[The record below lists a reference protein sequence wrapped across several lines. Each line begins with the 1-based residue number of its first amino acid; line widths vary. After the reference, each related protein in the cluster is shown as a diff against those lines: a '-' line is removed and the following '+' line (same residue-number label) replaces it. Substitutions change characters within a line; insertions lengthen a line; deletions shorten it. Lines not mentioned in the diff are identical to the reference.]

1 MARLL
6 ESQTQAWPAVVG
18 LAPQVGS
25 LLAGLLIGLPTLL
38 PVSPSLSL
46 GLLFLLLSVI
56 NGGGGCCQELLREGV
71 RRRVSYWSFLWVSG
85 ADWVRNLPFKII
97 IPSKESKLRL
107 VCLICFSSSKV
118 RGVPGGP
125 DGKGSPSMQGTLVWS
140 LGWED
145 PLEKGM
151 ATTPVFLA
159 GESRGQRSLVG
170 YSP

>member
-151 ATTPVFLA
+151 ATTPVFLP
-159 GESRGQRSLVG
+159 G
-170 YSP
+170 